1 MKKVIVAGIVALTLS
16 CFLFAQQ
23 ASAHVLVMDSTNTK
37 GAILHIIP
45 DDDPVAG
52 EVSQLYFDMQETND
66 AKREVR
72 LVIRDEAGT
81 EKAVDT
87 TVQGALVTASYT
99 FPAQGVYE
107 IKYTVIEDGNEF
119 VFTQAQRVSRGMAT
133 SALNAPSYSWAQ
145 ALLIASGVG
154 LVILGIL
161 ALNHRKD
168 IARHST
174 F

>member
-1 MKKVIVAGIVALTLS
+1 LLILS

-23 ASAHVLVMDSTNTK
+23 ASAHVLVMDSTNTQ

-52 EVSQLYFDMQETND
+52 EVSQLYFDMQQTND
-66 AKREVR
+66 TVREVR
-72 LVIRDEAGT
+72 LVIRDEAGA
-81 EKAVDT
+81 ESSVDT
-87 TVQGALVTASYT
+87 TVKGALVTASYI
-99 FPAQGVYE
+99 FPAQGAYE
-107 IKYTVIEDGNEF
+107 IRYTVIEDRNEY
-119 VFTQAQRVSRGMAT
+119 VFTQAQRVSRGIVS
-133 SALNAPSYSWAQ
+133 SALNTPNYSWAQ

-161 ALNHRKD
+161 VWNHRKD
-168 IARHST
+168 IAKHST